1 MPGDL
6 WTVCAIFTL
15 RIGLFPVTVVLC
27 IPNHAVQTQERGE
40 GHTKE
45 PKYDVEY
52 LGLREEVLS
61 EFYANNSFQE
71 TNDPKHPALC
81 PHALALCVG
90 EVSIV
95 LSHCRSRNAADEENS
110 TPA

>member
-1 MPGDL
+1 M
-6 WTVCAIFTL
+6 
-15 RIGLFPVTVVLC
+15 LC

-40 GHTKE
+40 GHTKK
-45 PKYDVEY
+45 PKYNVEY
-52 LGLREEVLS
+52 LGLREEILS
-61 EFYANNSFQE
+61 KFYANNSFQE

-81 PHALALCVG
+81 PYALALRVS

-95 LSHCRSRNAADEENS
+95 LSHCRSCNAADEENS